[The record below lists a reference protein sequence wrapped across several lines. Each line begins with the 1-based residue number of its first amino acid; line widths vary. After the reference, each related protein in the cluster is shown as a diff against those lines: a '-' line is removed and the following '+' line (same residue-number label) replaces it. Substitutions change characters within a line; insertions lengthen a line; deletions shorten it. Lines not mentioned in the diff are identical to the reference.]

1 MLGTAVD
8 PRLNRPVMG
17 LHGCRQG
24 LFRNAVGFLFERIV
38 DRADRQLSLHDRSAR
53 H

>member
-1 MLGTAVD
+1 VLGTAFD

-17 LHGCRQG
+17 LSHG

-38 DRADRQLSLHDRSAR
+38 TRADRQLSLQDRSAR